1 MCTRAKSIKK
11 AVCAPNYEPNNN
23 GGERKCKKLEK

>member
-11 AVCAPNYEPNNN
+11 AVCPPNYEPNNN
-23 GGERKCKKLEK
+23 REKRKRKKLEK